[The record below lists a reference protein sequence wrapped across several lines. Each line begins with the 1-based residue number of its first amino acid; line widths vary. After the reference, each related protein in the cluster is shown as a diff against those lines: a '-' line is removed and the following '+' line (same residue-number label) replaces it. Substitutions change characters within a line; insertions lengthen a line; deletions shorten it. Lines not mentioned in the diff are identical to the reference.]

1 MQNVKTKIDKDTKNY
16 RKKQIERV
24 QRPETEYLP
33 AIKITNAGQETNYL
47 SITFAELERI
57 KQILILTN

>member
-1 MQNVKTKIDKDTKNY
+1 MDNYTKNY

-24 QRPETEYLP
+24 QRPKTEYLQTEYLP

>member
-1 MQNVKTKIDKDTKNY
+1 MMDNYTKNY
-16 RKKQIERV
+16 RKKQIERI
-24 QRPETEYLP
+24 QQPKTEYLP